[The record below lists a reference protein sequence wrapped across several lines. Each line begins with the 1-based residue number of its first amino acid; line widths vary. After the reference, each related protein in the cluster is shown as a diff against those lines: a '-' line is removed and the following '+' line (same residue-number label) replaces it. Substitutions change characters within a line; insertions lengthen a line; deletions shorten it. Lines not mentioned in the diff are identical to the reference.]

1 MTAKRRKLQ
10 LSYDPHIIDHL
21 GIKMYATL
29 PNVLAELIANAYDA
43 DAKNVSICLYDKEG
57 EKSIKVIDDGLG
69 MSFDEINDKFLKIG
83 RRKRNEDNDLTPIG
97 RKITGR
103 KGLGKL
109 AFFGIGEVIRVTTYK
124 RGERISFDL
133 DWNGIISTKKGI
145 YEPAFKTE
153 KLYGGQNTGT
163 QIEITNLKRKS
174 GFDLQSLAD
183 SVSKLFNFYDDD
195 FKVTLYFNDE
205 NPVAIDRKRK
215 YQNIGEEFTWSI
227 PKDYQIGREKDG
239 IKGTIYAS
247 EKPLKPDLRGITLYA
262 RGRMVNSPEF
272 FGVGESS
279 HAYSYLTGWIDVDYI
294 DAGDEDLISTQRTSL
309 RWEEPEAEELRL
321 QLQELLK
328 KVEKDWRKKRKESRV
343 REINRESN
351 LNIEKWIG
359 SQSTKTGEQLDFLV
373 KSLIEEPAIPKEVGK
388 STLEAI
394 HKLIPEYADFHW
406 RQLHDQI
413 KAVASSLYHKREYYP
428 AVFEAIKRY
437 ETRVRRKTNSSL
449 DGQSLMQF
457 AFSAENEAKKGVTHD
472 NEKDAKGPT
481 YKLSIMKNKR
491 KSDQSPFSE
500 ETIQNIEDGQR
511 YLSVGVVAGI
521 RNPLAHEEIKELQAS
536 SVFSEKDCLDSLSLL
551 SMLFTKLDGAERR

>member
-1 MTAKRRKLQ
+1 MAAKRRKLQ

-21 GIKMYATL
+21 GIKMYANL

-43 DAKNVSICLYDKEG
+43 DAQNVSICLYDRGG

-83 RRKRNEDNDLTPIG
+83 RRKRNEDNDLTPFG

-109 AFFGIGEVIRVTTYK
+109 AFFGIGEVIRVTTHK
-124 RGERISFDL
+124 KGERISFDL
-133 DWNGIISTKKGI
+133 DWNRIISTKKGI

-153 KLYGGQNTGT
+153 KICEGSNTGT

-174 GFDLQSLAD
+174 SFDLQSLAD

-294 DAGDEDLISTQRTSL
+294 DGGEEDLISTQRTSL

-343 REINRESN
+343 REITRESN
-351 LNIEKWIG
+351 LNIEKWVG
-359 SQSTKTGEQLDFLV
+359 SQSKKTGEQLDFLI
-373 KSLIEEPAIPKEVGK
+373 KSLTEEPAIPKEVGK

-406 RQLHDQI
+406 RQLHEQI

-437 ETRVRRKTNSSL
+437 ETQVRRKTNSSL
-449 DGQSLMQF
+449 DGQNLMQF
-457 AFSAENEAKKGVTHD
+457 AFSPEKEAKKGLTHD
-472 NEKDAKGPT
+472 NEKEATGP
-481 YKLSIMKNKR
+481 YKLSVMKNKR

-521 RNPLAHEEIKELQAS
+521 RNPLAHEEIKELQSS

>member
-1 MTAKRRKLQ
+1 MTAKGRKLQ

-57 EKSIKVIDDGLG
+57 EKSIKVIDDGSG

-109 AFFGIGEVIRVTTYK
+109 AFFGIGEVIKVTTHK
-124 RGERISFDL
+124 GGECISFDL

-145 YEPAFKTE
+145 YEPVFRAE
-153 KLYGGQNTGT
+153 KLQNGNNVGT
-163 QIEITNLKRKS
+163 EIEITNLKRKS

-195 FKVTLYFNDE
+195 FKVTLYFNDK
-205 NPVAIDRKRK
+205 NPVIIDRKRK
-215 YQNIGEEFTWSI
+215 YQNIGEEFTWGI
-227 PKDYQIGREKDG
+227 PEDFKIGKEKDG

-294 DAGDEDLISTQRTSL
+294 DGGDEDLISTQRTSL

-343 REINRESN
+343 REISRDSN
-351 LNIEKWIG
+351 LNIENWVE
-359 SQSTKTGEQLDFLV
+359 SQSTKTGEQLN
-373 KSLIEEPAIPKEVGK
+373 SLIKLLMEEPAIPREVGK

-394 HKLIPEYADFHW
+394 HKIIPEYADFHW
-406 RQLHDQI
+406 RHLHHQI
-413 KAVASSLYHKREYYP
+413 KDVAFLPYHKREYYE
-428 AVFEAIKRY
+428 AVSEAIKRY
-437 ETRVRRKTNSSL
+437 ETKVRDKTNSLAS
-449 DGQSLMQF
+449 GRNLMEF
-457 AFSAENEAKKGVTHD
+457 AFGSVKEDKEGASTSNKKK
-472 NEKDAKGPT
+472 ERSCW
-481 YKLSIMKNKR
+481 KLSVMKNKR

-500 ETIQNIEDGQR
+500 ETIQNIEDGQK

>member
-1 MTAKRRKLQ
+1 MAAKRRKLQ

-21 GIKMYATL
+21 GIKMYANL

-43 DAKNVSICLYDKEG
+43 DAQNVSICLYDRGG
-57 EKSIKVIDDGLG
+57 EKRIKVIDDGLG

-83 RRKRNEDNDLTPIG
+83 RRKRNEDNDLTPFG

-109 AFFGIGEVIRVTTYK
+109 AFFGIGEVIRVTTHK
-124 RGERISFDL
+124 KGERISFDL
-133 DWNGIISTKKGI
+133 DWNRIISTKKGI

-153 KLYGGQNTGT
+153 KICEGSNTGT

-174 GFDLQSLAD
+174 SFDLQSLAD

-294 DAGDEDLISTQRTSL
+294 DGGEEDLISTQRTSL

-343 REINRESN
+343 REITRESN
-351 LNIEKWIG
+351 LNIEKWVG
-359 SQSTKTGEQLDFLV
+359 SQSKKTGEQLDFLI
-373 KSLIEEPAIPKEVGK
+373 KSLTEEPAIPKEVGK

-406 RQLHDQI
+406 RQLHEQI

-437 ETRVRRKTNSSL
+437 ETQVRRKTNSSL
-449 DGQSLMQF
+449 DGQNLMQF
-457 AFSAENEAKKGVTHD
+457 AFSPEKEAKKGLTHD
-472 NEKDAKGPT
+472 NEKEATGP
-481 YKLSIMKNKR
+481 YKLSVMKNKR

-521 RNPLAHEEIKELQAS
+521 RNPLAHEEIKELQSS